1 MSQKKFT
8 LRRAEEKDLDIL
20 VDFNNRIALESEG
33 HPLDLAVLRNSMK
46 HILEDERKGIY
57 WLACDGEKVIG
68 QMMYVFEWST
78 WQDKNYM
85 WLTDLYVLPEYRKQG
100 VFKLLNQHLL
110 DFYQKS
116 PDIIGVRFYVAK
128 TNTAVVPLYRRIG
141 WKESKYNLWEVTK
154 NDVR

>member
-33 HPLDLAVLRNSMK
+33 HPLDLAVLRSSMK

-85 WLTDLYVLPEYRKQG
+85 WLTDLYVLPEYRRQG

>member
-33 HPLDLAVLRNSMK
+33 HPLDLAVLRSSMK
-46 HILEDERKGIY
+46 HILEDERKGVY
-57 WLACDGEKVIG
+57 WLACDGDKVVG

-100 VFKLLNQHLL
+100 VFKLLNQHLM
-110 DFYQKS
+110 DFYKKS

-141 WKESKYNLWEVTK
+141 WKESNYNLWEVSK
-154 NDVR
+154 DDVR

>member
-33 HPLDLAVLRNSMK
+33 HSLDLAVLRNSMK